1 MSYLQFYQQQSQDY
15 LSVSCVRVLDTYE
28 EIDISYIR
36 GIPACFEQTVA
47 TQAKEHG
54 WHSYAIYHEFLAE
67 KEYSKI
73 HEYKIRKQMSDFAD
87 ITFDYEVPLGRIYA
101 GIKMNTEYTEG
112 DVNLVLFIPAQT
124 ENCADVL
131 RKIVIEDQYDFAN
144 QSFSDTLSRIVKAI
158 PHSVLTH
165 AYVDANSWCFL
176 HLYGEQVHDIFQ
188 NSFRENFDSNS
199 APVWKRW

>member
-1 MSYLQFYQQQSQDY
+1 MSFLPKGTATRLPRFISQS
-15 LSVSCVRVLDTYE
+15 
-28 EIDISYIR
+28 
-36 GIPACFEQTVA
+36 
-47 TQAKEHG
+47 
-54 WHSYAIYHEFLAE
+54 E

-73 HEYKIRKQMSDFAD
+73 HEYKIRKQMSGFAD

-112 DVNLVLFIPAQT
+112 DANLVLFIPAQT

-131 RKIVIEDQYDFAN
+131 RKIVIEDQYDFAKA
-144 QSFSDTLSRIVKAI
+144 SFSDTLSRIVKAI
-158 PHSVLTH
+158 PYSVLTH